1 MTSTLTDPVLLGTNL
16 GKRYGAIEALAGVDI
31 ALRRGEVTSLCG
43 DNGAGKSTLVKILSG
58 ASAPTT
64 GTLQINGEP
73 IRLRSPRHAQQ
84 AGIQTVFQDLGI
96 APHLTVTEN
105 VFLGRE
111 IPRAGILGKLGML
124 DRKTM
129 RAVTADAVER
139 VKINL
144 PGLDHIVESMSGGQR
159 QAVAVS
165 RTIAGQ
171 GSVVLLDE
179 PTAALGVQE
188 TERVAALITRL
199 RESGVAILMISHDL
213 PLVMQ
218 MSTRVVILRHGR
230 KVGDIEA
237 ADHTVDD
244 VIAYI
249 TGHQVDDHPR
259 HRSVKETSS

>member
-58 ASAPTT
+58 ASTPTT
-64 GTLQINGEP
+64 GTLQINGQP
-73 IRLRSPRHAQQ
+73 IRLRSPHHAQQ
-84 AGIQTVFQDLGI
+84 VGIQTVFQDLGI

-111 IPRAGILGKLGML
+111 IPRPGILGKLGML
-124 DRKTM
+124 DRNAM
-129 RAVTADAVER
+129 RTATADAVAQ

-171 GSVVLLDE
+171 GSLILLDE

-188 TERVAALITRL
+188 TDRVAALIRRL
-199 RESGVAILMISHDL
+199 RESGVAVLMISHDL
-213 PLVMQ
+213 PMVMEL
-218 MSTRVVILRHGR
+218 STRVVVLRQGR
-230 KVGDIEA
+230 KVGDLLA
-237 ADHTVDD
+237 AEHTVDD

-249 TGHQVDDHPR
+249 TGHRVQDHPR
-259 HRSVKETSS
+259 QNPLKEMS

>member
-1 MTSTLTDPVLLGTNL
+1 MTTTLTHPALVGTNL

-58 ASAPTT
+58 ATAPTT
-64 GTLQINGEP
+64 GTLQVNGEP
-73 IRLRSPRHAQQ
+73 ARLRSPNDAQQ

-111 IPRAGILGKLGML
+111 IPRRGVLGKLGMM
-124 DRKTM
+124 DRKAM
-129 RAVTADAVER
+129 RTATADAVAQ

-144 PGLDHIVESMSGGQR
+144 PGLDYIVESMSGGQR

-165 RTIAGQ
+165 RTIARQ
-171 GSVVLLDE
+171 GSVILLDE

-188 TERVAALITRL
+188 TDRVAA
-199 RESGVAILMISHDL
+199 LMISHDL
-213 PLVMQ
+213 PMVMQ
-218 MSTRVVILRHGR
+218 LSTRVVVLRHGR
-230 KVGDIEA
+230 KVGDLVA
-237 ADHTVDD
+237 AEHTVDD

-249 TGHQVDDHPR
+249 TGHRVQDHVQ
-259 HRSVKETSS
+259 HSALKEMS

>member
-58 ASAPTT
+58 ASTPTT
-64 GTLQINGEP
+64 GTLQINGQP
-73 IRLRSPRHAQQ
+73 IRLRSPHHAQQ
-84 AGIQTVFQDLGI
+84 VGIQTVFQDLGI

-111 IPRAGILGKLGML
+111 IPRPGILGKLGML
-124 DRKTM
+124 DRNAM
-129 RAVTADAVER
+129 RTATADAVAQ

-171 GSVVLLDE
+171 GSLILLDE

-188 TERVAALITRL
+188 TDRVAALIRRL
-199 RESGVAILMISHDL
+199 RADDQPRPADGDGAFHPGGGLAAG
-213 PLVMQ
+213 PQ
-218 MSTRVVILRHGR
+218 GR
-230 KVGDIEA
+230 GP
-237 ADHTVDD
+237 
-244 VIAYI
+244 
-249 TGHQVDDHPR
+249 PR
-259 HRSVKETSS
+259 RRAHRR

>member
-1 MTSTLTDPVLLGTNL
+1 MTTTLTSPALLGTNL

-58 ASAPTT
+58 ASVPTT
-64 GTLQINGEP
+64 GTLEIDGEP
-73 IRLRSPRHAQQ
+73 VRLRSPRQAQQ
-84 AGIQTVFQDLGI
+84 VGIQTVYQDLGI

-111 IPRAGILGKLGML
+111 IPRPGILGKLGML
-124 DRKTM
+124 DRKAM
-129 RAVTADAVER
+129 RSATADAVER

-144 PGLDHIVESMSGGQR
+144 PSLDHIVESMSGGQR

-165 RTIAGQ
+165 RTIAAQ

-188 TERVAALITRL
+188 TDRVADLITRL
-199 RESGVAILMISHDL
+199 RDSGVAVLMISHDL
-213 PLVMQ
+213 PMVMKL
-218 MSTRVVILRHGR
+218 STRVVVLRHGR
-230 KVGDIEA
+230 KVGDLAA

-249 TGHQVDDHPR
+249 TGHRVDNHPR
-259 HRSVKETSS
+259 HNSPEETS

>member
-1 MTSTLTDPVLLGTNL
+1 MTTTLTHPVLVGTNL

-58 ASAPTT
+58 ATAPTT
-64 GTLQINGEP
+64 GTLQVNGEP
-73 IRLRSPRHAQQ
+73 ARLRSPNDAQQ

-111 IPRAGILGKLGML
+111 IPRRGVLGKLGMM
-124 DRKTM
+124 DRKAM
-129 RAVTADAVER
+129 RTATADAVAQ

-144 PGLDHIVESMSGGQR
+144 PGLDYIVESMSGGQR

-165 RTIAGQ
+165 RTIARQ
-171 GSVVLLDE
+171 GSVILLDE

-188 TERVAALITRL
+188 TDRVAALITRL
-199 RESGVAILMISHDL
+199 RESGVAVLMISHDL
-213 PLVMQ
+213 PMVMQ
-218 MSTRVVILRHGR
+218 LSTRVVVLRHGR
-230 KVGDIEA
+230 KVGDLVA
-237 ADHTVDD
+237 AEHTVDD

-249 TGHQVDDHPR
+249 TGHRVQDHVQ
-259 HRSVKETSS
+259 HSALKEMS

>member
-1 MTSTLTDPVLLGTNL
+1 MTSTLADPVLVGTDL

-64 GTLQINGEP
+64 GTLRINGEAV
-73 IRLRSPRHAQQ
+73 RLRSPHHGQQ
-84 AGIQTVFQDLGI
+84 VGIQTVFQDLGL

-111 IPRAGILGKLGML
+111 IPRPGVLGKLGML
-124 DRKTM
+124 DRKAM
-129 RAVTADAVER
+129 RAATADAVEQ

-144 PGLDHIVESMSGGQR
+144 PGLNHLVESMSGGQR

-188 TERVAALITRL
+188 TDRVAALITRL
-199 RESGVAILMISHDL
+199 RESGVAVLMISHDL
-213 PLVMQ
+213 PMVMQ
-218 MSTRVVILRHGR
+218 LSTRVVILRHGR

-244 VIAYI
+244 VIGYI
-249 TGHQVDDHPR
+249 TGHRVDDHPR
-259 HRSVKETSS
+259 QISPEETP

>member
-1 MTSTLTDPVLLGTNL
+1 MTTTLTSPALLGTNL

-58 ASAPTT
+58 ASVPSAGMLEIDGAPV
-64 GTLQINGEP
+64 
-73 IRLRSPRHAQQ
+73 RLRSPRHAQQ
-84 AGIQTVFQDLGI
+84 VGIQTVYQDLGI

-111 IPRAGILGKLGML
+111 IPRPGILGRLGML
-124 DRKTM
+124 DRKAM
-129 RAVTADAVER
+129 RSATADAVER

-144 PGLDHIVESMSGGQR
+144 PSLDHIVESMSGGQR

-188 TERVAALITRL
+188 TDRVADLITRL
-199 RESGVAILMISHDL
+199 RDSGVAVLMISHDL
-213 PLVMQ
+213 PMVMQ
-218 MSTRVVILRHGR
+218 LSTRVVVLRHGR
-230 KVGDIEA
+230 KVGDIAA
-237 ADHTVDD
+237 ADYTVDD

-249 TGHQVDDHPR
+249 TGHRVDNHPR
-259 HRSVKETSS
+259 HNSPEEAT

>member
-1 MTSTLTDPVLLGTNL
+1 MTATLTGPALRGRDL
-16 GKRYGAIEALAGVDI
+16 GKRYGAIEALTGVDI
-31 ALRRGEVTSLCG
+31 ILRRGEVTSLCG

-58 ASAPTT
+58 ASEPTT
-64 GTLQINGEP
+64 GSLQINGEP
-73 IRLRSPRHAQQ
+73 VRLRSPRHAQQ
-84 AGIQTVFQDLGI
+84 VGIQTVFQDLGI

-111 IPRAGILGKLGML
+111 IRRPGLLGRLGML
-124 DRKTM
+124 DRKAM
-129 RAVTADAVER
+129 RTATADAVQR

-171 GSVVLLDE
+171 GFVVLLDE

-188 TERVAALITRL
+188 TGRVADLITRL
-199 RESGVAILMISHDL
+199 RESGVAVLMISHDL

-218 MSTRVVILRHGR
+218 LSTRVVILRHGR
-230 KVGDIEA
+230 KVGDIKA

-244 VIAYI
+244 LIAYI
-249 TGHQVDDHPR
+249 TGHRVDDHPR
-259 HRSVKETSS
+259 HDSAQEKS